1 MTIRDMT
8 EADTGKVLEMMRVFY
23 SSPAVLSDGSEDIFR
38 NDVQNCVGD
47 SPYLEGYVFTEDN
60 RISGYA
66 MLAKSYSTEFGKACI
81 WIEDL
86 YIEPEYRGKGIGTE
100 FFAFIE
106 KKYPDVV
113 LRLEVEKENQNA
125 IRVYQKCGYE
135 ILPYLEMKKL

>member
-1 MTIRDMT
+1 MIIRAMT

-38 NDVQNCVGD
+38 NDVQNCIGD

-60 RISGYA
+60 KISGYA

-106 KKYPDVV
+106 KKYPDAV
-113 LRLEVEKENQNA
+113 LRLEVEEENQNA
-125 IRVYQKCGYE
+125 IRVYQKCGFE